1 MKHWIGIGLMAVIVL
16 MTACKD
22 DVASAGADALN
33 TDEEV
38 RVCSSVMG
46 GMVSITDSLAGF
58 QIAQTPDSFLLGE
71 CNTGEWGTI
80 QADVLAQFACPVGFV
95 YPDSSE
101 VDSVVFMMT
110 YRSWFGDGNAPL
122 RISVYEMDK
131 GTFLYNNVYTSQE
144 DVSEYWSG
152 HDSTHIVVMDR
163 TIAAARPSDSV
174 KDASTGRYMPYIK
187 FKMND
192 RFVQK
197 MNSLKRFPEQEQFN
211 QFFKGLYIK
220 STYGA
225 STALYT
231 SNMTIGIYYHY
242 YYETTLGSGKYEK
255 RNDIKYLYANSE
267 VRQVNRYAFPYKK
280 EVLESMKLY
289 EDSLNFVVSPG
300 YVYAVLDIPMA
311 QYVHQI
317 MDSVTTRSGVTLRP
331 YTNKATMR
339 VDVVNGNPED
349 THFTDWAGPAN
360 AMLLINKDSASAFFT
375 NDHLPSADYSVV
387 GVLTKAVNAE
397 KTYDYYYDFDLN
409 TILQNELRKTDHQET
424 MQMVMIPV
432 SVEYSTSQSTTYIT
446 KVKVDQTITSTII
459 HSAQDV
465 AKPLNMD
472 VVFSGF
478 TINTIH

>member
-1 MKHWIGIGLMAVIVL
+1 MKHWIEIVLLAVVVL

-33 TDEEV
+33 EDEEV

-46 GMVSITDSLAGF
+46 GMVSITDSLADF

-80 QADVLAQFACPVGFV
+80 QADLLAQFACPSGFM

-131 GTFLYNNVYTSQE
+131 GTFLYDGVYSSQE
-144 DVSEYWSG
+144 PVGDYWSG
-152 HDSTHIVVMDR
+152 DDSTHIVIADR
-163 TIAAARPSDSV
+163 TIAAAKPTDSV
-174 KDASTGRYMPYIK
+174 KDESTGRYIPYIK
-187 FKMND
+187 FKMNNH
-192 RFVQK
+192 FVKK
-197 MNSLKRFPEQEQFN
+197 MNTLKRFPEQEQFN
-211 QFFKGLYIK
+211 EFFKGLYIK

-225 STALYT
+225 STALYV
-231 SNMTIGIYYHY
+231 SNLTMVVYYHY
-242 YYETTLGSGKYEK
+242 YYEKTIGSGVYEK
-255 RNDIKYLYANSE
+255 RSDNKYLYANSE
-267 VRQVNRYAFPYKK
+267 VRQVNRYAFPYKN

-289 EDSLNFVVSPG
+289 GDSLNFIVSPG

-311 QYVHQI
+311 QYVRQI

-349 THFTDWAGPAN
+349 THFTNWASPAN
-360 AMLLINKDSASAFFT
+360 AMLLINRDSVSVFFK

-387 GVLTKAVNAE
+387 GMLSKTVNVE

-409 TILQNELRKTDHQET
+409 TILQNELRKTEHKET

-432 SVEYSTSQSTTYIT
+432 TVEYSTSQSSTYIT
-446 KVKVDQTITSTII
+446 KVKIDQTITSTII

-465 AKPLNMD
+465 TKPLNID